1 MKKLFALLSLLTAL
15 ALVFAAWA
23 EAPDA
28 VYAEFIDAPVE
39 EIEALLGDGEEALP
53 AFDGE
58 APAQVLAGEDI
69 AAEADAQDA
78 GEELLRDSGV
88 DGNITWKITDRV
100 TEEFGAFRTLT
111 LTGAGPMNDYTNP
124 TDYCAGYVHAP
135 WMSDSKDT
143 TTAYGKY
150 FRAIEIGQGITH
162 IGSFAFDVTNGRGNN
177 IREVVIPDSV
187 TSIGDYA
194 FFGQFDLDRV
204 VIPASVT
211 DFGKYVFHSST
222 VIACPSGSAACQY
235 AQDNGHALELTD
247 LTVTLSAEKLEMT
260 VGETATLGA
269 TVSVAGFAPTFR
281 SQSPGIASVD
291 ESGLITALQ
300 AGCTSIIVQVGDSRS
315 WTCAVQVKK
324 PEPTPS
330 PTPTPTPA
338 PSSTPTVSPK
348 PTTTPKASVKPT
360 VTPKAPTAIKITQ
373 GKKKTTKVGK
383 KLTLK
388 VKLTP
393 SKAKTKLTWKSS
405 NKKVATVSSKGVVKA
420 KKPGKAK
427 ITVTTANGKKAT
439 ITITVK
445 KK

>member
-15 ALVFAAWA
+15 ALIFAAWA

-53 AFDGE
+53 AIDGE

-69 AAEADAQDA
+69 AAEADDQET
-78 GEELLRDSGV
+78 GEVLLRDSGV

-300 AGCTSIIVQVGDSRS
+300 AGCTSVIVQVGDSRS

-330 PTPTPTPA
+330 PTPTPA

-348 PTTTPKASVKPT
+348 PTATPKASVKPT
-360 VTPKAPTAIKITQ
+360 ATPKAPTAIKITQ
-373 GKKKTTKVGK
+373 GKKKTMKVGK

>member
-58 APAQVLAGEDI
+58 APAQALAGEDI

-150 FRAIEIGQGITH
+150 FRAIEIGQGFSHTGTMDFDDIVFG
-162 IGSFAFDVTNGRGNN
+162 ICGFILLFAIFAVIRGI
-177 IREVVIPDSV
+177 IRGI
-187 TSIGDYA
+187 
-194 FFGQFDLDRV
+194 
-204 VIPASVT
+204 
-211 DFGKYVFHSST
+211 
-222 VIACPSGSAACQY
+222 
-235 AQDNGHALELTD
+235 
-247 LTVTLSAEKLEMT
+247 LSLFKL
-260 VGETATLGA
+260 
-269 TVSVAGFAPTFR
+269 
-281 SQSPGIASVD
+281 
-291 ESGLITALQ
+291 
-300 AGCTSIIVQVGDSRS
+300 
-315 WTCAVQVKK
+315 K
-324 PEPTPS
+324 
-330 PTPTPTPA
+330 
-338 PSSTPTVSPK
+338 
-348 PTTTPKASVKPT
+348 
-360 VTPKAPTAIKITQ
+360 
-373 GKKKTTKVGK
+373 
-383 KLTLK
+383 
-388 VKLTP
+388 
-393 SKAKTKLTWKSS
+393 
-405 NKKVATVSSKGVVKA
+405 
-420 KKPGKAK
+420 
-427 ITVTTANGKKAT
+427 
-439 ITITVK
+439 
-445 KK
+445 

>member
-1 MKKLFALLSLLTAL
+1 MADDLL
-15 ALVFAAWA
+15 
-23 EAPDA
+23 
-28 VYAEFIDAPVE
+28 
-39 EIEALLGDGEEALP
+39 
-53 AFDGE
+53 
-58 APAQVLAGEDI
+58 
-69 AAEADAQDA
+69 
-78 GEELLRDSGV
+78 
-88 DGNITWKITDRV
+88 
-100 TEEFGAFRTLT
+100 
-111 LTGAGPMNDYTNP
+111 
-124 TDYCAGYVHAP
+124 
-135 WMSDSKDT
+135 
-143 TTAYGKY
+143 
-150 FRAIEIGQGITH
+150 H

-300 AGCTSIIVQVGDSRS
+300 AGCTSVIVQVGDSRS

-330 PTPTPTPA
+330 PTPTPTPTPT

-348 PTTTPKASVKPT
+348 PTATPKASVKPT
-360 VTPKAPTAIKITQ
+360 ATSKAPTAIKITQ
-373 GKKKTTKVGK
+373 GKKKTMKVGK

-427 ITVTTANGKKAT
+427 ITVTTANNKKAT